1 MNAFFYKQI
10 WHIVGDVV
18 INVVLDFLNSGYMEP
33 NINYTYIVLIP
44 KIKSSKKTYDY
55 RPISL
60 CNVICKIISKE
71 LANRSPFD
79 ISYLECFCPNSTYY
93 L

>member
-44 KIKSSKKTYDY
+44 KIKSSKK
-55 RPISL
+55 
-60 CNVICKIISKE
+60 NV
-71 LANRSPFD
+71 
-79 ISYLECFCPNSTYY
+79 
-93 L
+93 